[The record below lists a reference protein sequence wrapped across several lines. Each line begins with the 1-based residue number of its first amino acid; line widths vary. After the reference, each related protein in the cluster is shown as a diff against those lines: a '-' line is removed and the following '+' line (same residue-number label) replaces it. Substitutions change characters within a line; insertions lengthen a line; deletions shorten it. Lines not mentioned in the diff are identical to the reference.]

1 LKNDESG
8 HECEKNKSLVVGGWG
23 RGGVYDLVNQ
33 LIIHGTKKNQ
43 KEKARQHGKF
53 PNNSDRSES
62 DKKQRNRGAKSIKG
76 AHGGWTL
83 SNLRLLFDHPYID
96 AYKTSIE
103 VSLVTA
109 LLGGVI
115 GMAIAYAA
123 VREGTPTWIRSILT
137 TFSGVAAN
145 FGGIPL
151 AFAFIATLGTLGI
164 VSSFLRGLGWDP
176 YNHGFSLFSGTC

>member
-23 RGGVYDLVNQ
+23 RGGVYDLANQ

-76 AHGGWTL
+76 AHGG
-83 SNLRLLFDHPYID
+83 S
-96 AYKTSIE
+96 
-103 VSLVTA
+103 
-109 LLGGVI
+109 VI
-115 GMAIAYAA
+115 
-123 VREGTPTWIRSILT
+123 WICAEERWKGRRRGHAWERKAGRSRRI
-137 TFSGVAAN
+137 
-145 FGGIPL
+145 
-151 AFAFIATLGTLGI
+151 
-164 VSSFLRGLGWDP
+164 
-176 YNHGFSLFSGTC
+176 